1 VIKIESAPWLKLSE
15 RNFGV
20 EVARDRLLVPPE
32 LSRGLKSIGVRSGE
46 ELASALTEFPSAF
59 VAFTH
64 FSDSQVMAAS
74 DRVLRMLLNSFPE
87 EMKQAV
93 KPSKGKFKFGAL
105 SPEILERLS
114 DKEG

>member
-1 VIKIESAPWLKLSE
+1 
-15 RNFGV
+15 
-20 EVARDRLLVPPE
+20 
-32 LSRGLKSIGVRSGE
+32 
-46 ELASALTEFPSAF
+46 
-59 VAFTH
+59 
-64 FSDSQVMAAS
+64 MAAS